1 MSTQYIL
8 TNLPVNM
15 KSPGRNKG
23 VILIVALVML
33 LVMTSLGVTTMSGSV
48 LQERIA
54 SNHRQQ
60 YMARANAEAALKAA
74 ENYLNGLVTRADGL
88 LSINEINATFGV
100 VDINGDPPT
109 GFYTRKVLNG
119 NGPFD
124 TFVNLDQAAS
134 WVGNGIEVSRVVG
147 DDFYIGLANAGVV
160 ANPPKIIIEYLGCEE
175 PNNCADEDDSY
186 YSFRI
191 VAIGWAEDSNAYSI
205 LQAIY
210 LSRQP

>member
-88 LSINEINATFGV
+88 LSINEINATFGA
-100 VDINGDPPT
+100 VDGVGDPLIK
-109 GFYTRKVLNG
+109 GLYTRKVLSG

-134 WVGNGIEVSRVVG
+134 WVGNGIEVSRNVG
-147 DDFYIGLANAGVV
+147 DDFYIGLTNAGVV

-175 PNNCADEDDSY
+175 PNN
-186 YSFRI
+186 
-191 VAIGWAEDSNAYSI
+191 
-205 LQAIY
+205 
-210 LSRQP
+210 